1 MNVYWHIRNHTPP
14 ASNTSHQSKAIGNY
28 AILTYVCTLSF
39 ILLISVLGLLWIRF
53 SEYEES
59 IDCGQPLDP
68 KGFILALGFT
78 ISQGQSNLSEENP
91 KKSH

>member
-78 ISQGQSNLSEENP
+78 ISQGQSNLSEESP

>member
-1 MNVYWHIRNHTPP
+1 MYTDTSETTPHP
-14 ASNTSHQSKAIGNY
+14 ASNTNHQGKAIGND

-59 IDCGQPLDP
+59 IDCGQPPEL
-68 KGFILALGFT
+68 KGFLLALGFT
-78 ISQGQSNLSEENP
+78 ISQGQYNLSEESP